1 MTGATARLTVE
12 INQGAKARRF
22 TADDGHHQRKA
33 ECSGARKRSRRA
45 AHPEPDRKRSLIW
58 PWIHGLPRKRR
69 SVFTAPMNVSVF
81 SNLQKQFQLARE
93 KRIVIGEI
101 EAEQRKGFHKRSA
114 PHNHFGA
121 SVREKVYRC
130 KLLKYAHGIIRAQNG
145 DRTCET
151 DLFGPDCRRGQ
162 DRFWRGIKKLRP
174 VMLANPKDVQPNAIR
189 SLDFVEEVAQAIC
202 RAEILARQGV
212 RHRGYK
218 TIDSDL
224 HN

>member
-1 MTGATARLTVE
+1 MTSATACIAVE
-12 INQGAKARRF
+12 INQGAKPLGC
-22 TADDGHHQRKA
+22 TADDGYHRRKA

-69 SVFTAPMNVSVF
+69 SVLTSPVNVSVF

-121 SVREKVYRC
+121 S
-130 KLLKYAHGIIRAQNG
+130 A
-145 DRTCET
+145 
-151 DLFGPDCRRGQ
+151 
-162 DRFWRGIKKLRP
+162 
-174 VMLANPKDVQPNAIR
+174 
-189 SLDFVEEVAQAIC
+189 
-202 RAEILARQGV
+202 
-212 RHRGYK
+212 
-218 TIDSDL
+218 
-224 HN
+224 